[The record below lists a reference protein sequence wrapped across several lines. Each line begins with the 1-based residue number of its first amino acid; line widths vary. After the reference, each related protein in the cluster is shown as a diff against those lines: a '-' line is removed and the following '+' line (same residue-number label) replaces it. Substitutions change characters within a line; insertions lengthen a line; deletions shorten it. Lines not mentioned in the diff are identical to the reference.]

1 MRLLAVLCAVALVPL
16 GPAARAADGSVAALR
31 ADRAASQAAGPG
43 SPAVRAAENAEVPGD
58 LRPENRALPQL
69 SIPLKR
75 KASKGAA
82 SAAGG
87 SKGIDDDAAR
97 CLAKNTK
104 RERAECQSAG
114 DRNIPAAPRQ

>member
-1 MRLLAVLCAVALVPL
+1 MRLLAVLCASALL
-16 GPAARAADGSVAALR
+16 HWGPAALAADAPVVRLR
-31 ADRAASQAAGPG
+31 ADPAASQPAGPG

-82 SAAGG
+82 SGAAG
-87 SKGIDDDAAR
+87 SNNIDDAAAR
-97 CLAKNTK
+97 CLARKTK
-104 RERAECQSAG
+104 WERAECESAG
-114 DRNIPAAPRQ
+114 VRSPPAAPVR